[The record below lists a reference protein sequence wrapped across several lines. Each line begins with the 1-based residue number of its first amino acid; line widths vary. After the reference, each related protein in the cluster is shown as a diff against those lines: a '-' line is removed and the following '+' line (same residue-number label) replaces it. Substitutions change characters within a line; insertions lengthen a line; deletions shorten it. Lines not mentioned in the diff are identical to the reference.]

1 MTYTE
6 TYILRAVQTKTI
18 QFSQSISES
27 DGHDF
32 IQSQSRYM
40 SDPALSDIDFKNKMA
55 WVWTTLKNLID
66 QFSLEILFLENGN

>member
-55 WVWTTLKNLID
+55 WV
-66 QFSLEILFLENGN
+66 